1 MKPVV
6 AIVGRP
12 NVGKSTLFNRLIG
25 ARHAIVEDVAGVTR
39 DRLYRDASWLDRDF
53 TVIDTGG
60 IDFTDKNDQIL
71 SGILKQAAI
80 AIEEAHVIIFVTDS
94 RSGLTIEDREAA
106 DFLRRSGKPVVLAVN
121 KMDNFAHIEDI
132 YDFYEL
138 GLGEPIAVSAIHG
151 MNTGDLLDAVVA
163 HFPPKHELQ
172 EREAIVNIAVIG
184 RPNVG
189 KSSLTNRILGKE
201 RSIVADMAG
210 TTRDA
215 IDSDFMHNGELYRII
230 DTAGMRRRG
239 KIAETTERYSV
250 ARALHAIDRSDVVLM
265 VVDAQDGV
273 TEQDQRIAGYAHE
286 AGKGMVVVVNKWDLL
301 QKNDRTMKEFETK
314 LRENLAFMSYAQV
327 AYVSALT
334 GQRTGKILDL
344 VDQAA
349 EEQTKR
355 VTSSR
360 LNEVLNEAILL
371 NPLPGD
377 KGKRLKIFYASQAGV
392 KPPTFLFF
400 VNDPEL
406 MHFSYLRYLENQLRT
421 NFGFEGT
428 PLRLKVIGRNEKEEE
443 KRQDNRPRQEKKQEK
458 SVD

>member
-1 MKPVV
+1 
-6 AIVGRP
+6 
-12 NVGKSTLFNRLIG
+12 
-25 ARHAIVEDVAGVTR
+25 
-39 DRLYRDASWLDRDF
+39 
-53 TVIDTGG
+53 
-60 IDFTDKNDQIL
+60 
-71 SGILKQAAI
+71 
-80 AIEEAHVIIFVTDS
+80 
-94 RSGLTIEDREAA
+94 
-106 DFLRRSGKPVVLAVN
+106 
-121 KMDNFAHIEDI
+121 
-132 YDFYEL
+132 L
-138 GLGEPIAVSAIHG
+138 GLGEPIAISAIHG
-151 MNTGDLLDAVVA
+151 MNTGDLLDAVVE

-189 KSSLTNRILGKE
+189 KSSLTNRLLGKE

-250 ARALHAIDRSDVVLM
+250 ARALHAVDRSDVVLM
-265 VVDAQDGV
+265 VIDAQDGV

-327 AYVSALT
+327 VYVSALT

-349 EEQTKR
+349 EEQSKR

-360 LNEVLNEAILL
+360 LNEVLNEAIVL

-406 MHFSYLRYLENQLRT
+406 MHFSYLRYLENQLRI

-428 PLRLKVIGRNEKEEE
+428 PLRLKVIGRNEMEEE
-443 KRQDNRPRQEKKQEK
+443 KRQDNRPRQDKN
-458 SVD
+458 

>member
-1 MKPVV
+1 
-6 AIVGRP
+6 
-12 NVGKSTLFNRLIG
+12 
-25 ARHAIVEDVAGVTR
+25 
-39 DRLYRDASWLDRDF
+39 
-53 TVIDTGG
+53 
-60 IDFTDKNDQIL
+60 
-71 SGILKQAAI
+71 
-80 AIEEAHVIIFVTDS
+80 
-94 RSGLTIEDREAA
+94 
-106 DFLRRSGKPVVLAVN
+106 
-121 KMDNFAHIEDI
+121 
-132 YDFYEL
+132 
-138 GLGEPIAVSAIHG
+138 

-443 KRQDNRPRQEKKQEK
+443 KRQDNRPRKEKNQEKKQEK

>member
-1 MKPVV
+1 MKPIV

-39 DRLYRDASWLDRDF
+39 DRLYRDATWLDRDF

-71 SGILKQAAI
+71 LGILRQAAI
-80 AIEEAHVIIFVTDS
+80 AVEEAHVIIFVTDS
-94 RSGLTIEDREAA
+94 RTGLTMEDREAA
-106 DFLRRSGKPVVLAVN
+106 EFLRKSGKPIVLAVN
-121 KMDNFAHIEDI
+121 KMDNFAHINDI
-132 YDFYEL
+132 IEFYEL

-151 MNTGDLLDAVVA
+151 MNTGDLLDAVVE
-163 HFPPKHELQ
+163 HFPPKHELN
-172 EREAIVNIAVIG
+172 EREAAVSIAVIG

-189 KSSLTNRILGKE
+189 KSSLVNRLLGQE

-215 IDSDFMHNGELYRII
+215 IDSDFVRNGEVYRII

-250 ARALHAIDRSDVVLM
+250 ARALHAVDRSDVVLM
-265 VVDAQDGV
+265 VIDAKDGV
-273 TEQDQRIAGYAHE
+273 TEQDQRIVGYAHE
-286 AGKGMVVVVNKWDLL
+286 AGKGIVVVVNKWDLL
-301 QKNDRTMKEFETK
+301 KKNDRTMKEFETK

-327 AYVSALT
+327 CYVSALT
-334 GQRTGKILDL
+334 GQRTGQIMEL

-349 EEQTKR
+349 EEQSKR
-355 VTSSR
+355 ITSTR
-360 LNEVLNEAILL
+360 LNEVLNEAMLL
-371 NPLPGD
+371 NPPPAD
-377 KGKRLKIFYASQAGV
+377 KGKRLKIFYVSQAGV

-400 VNDPEL
+400 VNEPEI
-406 MHFSYLRYLENQLRT
+406 MHFSYLRYLENQFRT

-428 PLRLKVIGRNEKEEE
+428 PIRLKVIGKNEKDEE
-443 KRQDNRPRQEKKQEK
+443 KERLRPADRQNIR
-458 SVD
+458 

>member
-25 ARHAIVEDVAGVTR
+25 ARHAIVEDVPGVTR

-71 SGILKQAAI
+71 AGILRQAAI

-94 RSGLTIEDREAA
+94 RTGLTIEDREAA

-121 KMDNFAHIEDI
+121 KMDNFANINDVIE
-132 YDFYEL
+132 FYEL

-151 MNTGDLLDAVVA
+151 MNTGDLLDAVVE
-163 HFPPKHELQ
+163 HFPPKHELA
-172 EREAIVNIAVIG
+172 EREAVVSIAVVG

-189 KSSLTNRILGKE
+189 KSSLTNRLLGKE

-215 IDSDFMHNGELYRII
+215 IDSDFMRNGELYRII

-250 ARALHAIDRSDVVLM
+250 ARALHAVDRSDVVL
-265 VVDAQDGV
+265 VVIDAREGV

-286 AGKGMVVVVNKWDLL
+286 AGKGLVVVVNKWDLL

-314 LRENLAFMSYAQV
+314 LREDLAFMSYAQV

-334 GQRTGKILDL
+334 GQRTGQILDL

-349 EEQTKR
+349 EEQNKR
-355 VTSSR
+355 IPSTR

-377 KGKRLKIFYASQAGV
+377 KGRRLKIFYASQAGV

-406 MHFSYLRYLENQLRT
+406 MHFSYLRYLENQLRQ

-428 PLRLKVIGRNEKEEE
+428 PLRLKVIGKNEKEEE
-443 KRQDNRPRQEKKQEK
+443 KEGLRPSQK
-458 SVD
+458 

>member
-1 MKPVV
+1 
-6 AIVGRP
+6 
-12 NVGKSTLFNRLIG
+12 
-25 ARHAIVEDVAGVTR
+25 
-39 DRLYRDASWLDRDF
+39 
-53 TVIDTGG
+53 
-60 IDFTDKNDQIL
+60 
-71 SGILKQAAI
+71 
-80 AIEEAHVIIFVTDS
+80 
-94 RSGLTIEDREAA
+94 
-106 DFLRRSGKPVVLAVN
+106 
-121 KMDNFAHIEDI
+121 
-132 YDFYEL
+132 
-138 GLGEPIAVSAIHG
+138 
-151 MNTGDLLDAVVA
+151 
-163 HFPPKHELQ
+163 
-172 EREAIVNIAVIG
+172 
-184 RPNVG
+184 
-189 KSSLTNRILGKE
+189 
-201 RSIVADMAG
+201 
-210 TTRDA
+210 
-215 IDSDFMHNGELYRII
+215 
-230 DTAGMRRRG
+230 MRRRG

-443 KRQDNRPRQEKKQEK
+443 KRQDNRPRQEKNPEK
-458 SVD
+458 SRENQ